1 MLHEAQSG
9 AGKGSN
15 PRKHVTVELEPT
27 PRIRPEEVRISSR
40 DNVIG
45 WSLWMLYDNGCTST
59 GRLFSSGHFSW
70 SVRPPFISFS
80 VEWVL

>member
-1 MLHEAQSG
+1 MEGPQRKRKVAGMLSQESTRMLHEAQSG

-45 WSLWMLYDNGCTST
+45 
-59 GRLFSSGHFSW
+59 
-70 SVRPPFISFS
+70 
-80 VEWVL
+80 